1 MINIENRLY
10 NTLTLACAFS
20 AGSVKSARIY
30 EALCRDG
37 CINLPFG
44 EFVKCDCI
52 DDKLRERLDA
62 VQSVTGKV
70 LKQCERENIRILP
83 AFDDCFPE
91 CLRNIPVPPVILYTK
106 GELPDFDR
114 VPAFCIVGP
123 RKVSDFGKK
132 AAYSLS
138 RRLSKA
144 GFTVVSGAAVGAD
157 TAAHLGAVS
166 VGGKSVMVSARGI
179 AAELNSGDRSL
190 CAKILEN
197 GCIISEN
204 PPYSQASK
212 FSFPVRNRLM
222 SGLSL
227 GVAVV
232 EAPEKSGA
240 LITASHAAEQGKD
253 VFVIPG
259 SPADKAYKGSNA
271 LLRDGA
277 IPLLDASDVFSK
289 YIFDFPEQIDI
300 KKAFS
305 GEANKE
311 LKKNSQKKSLAG
323 LSKEAGLVYN
333 NIVKPEFTVDDLS
346 AADVSGSALLSA
358 LTELEMEHLIV
369 SLPGGIYKISD

>member
-1 MINIENRLY
+1 M
-10 NTLTLACAFS
+10 TVACSFG
-20 AGSVKSARIY
+20 AGSVRATRIY
-30 EALCRDG
+30 EAVCRDG
-37 CINLPFG
+37 YIDLPFD

-52 DDKLRERLDA
+52 DDKLRERLVT
-62 VQSVTGKV
+62 VQKSVTDKV
-70 LKQCERENIRILP
+70 LRQCERENIRILP
-83 AFDDCFPE
+83 VFDDCFPE

-114 VPAFCIVGP
+114 VPVFCIVGP

-144 GFTVVSGAAVGAD
+144 GFTIVSGAAVGAD

-166 VGGKSVMVSARGI
+166 AGVRSVMVTANGI
-179 AAELNSGDRSL
+179 AAELNSSNRSL
-190 CAKILEN
+190 CGKVLEN

-204 PPYSQASK
+204 PPYSQARK
-212 FSFPVRNRLM
+212 FSFPVRNRIM

-240 LITASHAAEQGKD
+240 LITASHAAEQGRD

-259 SPADKAYKGSNA
+259 SPADAAYKGSNA

-289 YIFDFPEQIDI
+289 YIFDFPEQIDVE
-300 KKAFS
+300 KAFS
-305 GEANKE
+305 ADKNKE
-311 LKKNSQKKSLAG
+311 LKKNSQKKSPAG
-323 LSKEAGLVYN
+323 LSKEAVLVYN
-333 NIVKPEFTVDDLS
+333 SLVKPEFTVDDLS
-346 AADVSGSALLSA
+346 VPGVSGSALLGVI
-358 LTELEMEHLIV
+358 TELEMEHLIV